1 MSVSSSSV
9 TNRTPL
15 ADPGRWRTST
25 ELRDGDAATITR
37 CAEIARWHVTV
48 GREVPSQEGHGVRAQ
63 RQPPA
68 AIIFHDFT
76 AGRHG
81 G

>member
-25 ELRDGDAATITR
+25 SPADGDAATITR
-37 CAEIARWHVTV
+37 CAEIARRHVTV
-48 GREVPSQEGHGVRAQ
+48 GREVPSQECHGVRAQ
-63 RQPPA
+63 RQSPA
-68 AIIFHDFT
+68 AIILNDLT